1 MERKPYYQRVFEDLV
16 RSMCLFQHIGDPA
29 KTFNLHWGRKAG
41 LFDPWR
47 MAR

>member
-29 KTFNLHWGRKAG
+29 KTFNLHWGRLHHGAWPG
-41 LFDPWR
+41 EGS
-47 MAR
+47 